1 MDQIIL
7 GKTVLAV
14 LLGICEIVFYKYK
27 DFIEKIGSQRPI
39 IFYVLVLFVFRFIP
53 FLSIYYV
60 LNFETTSDV
69 PIFYESAKAAISG
82 GVVYKDFQ
90 TSYSP
95 LFPYLIGLILPFWN
109 SSKAIVFI
117 LILLESVFVWSS
129 RKLTSFKN
137 PFYITLFYYALPC
150 SLVFSVIGG
159 QEDVLMWG
167 FLSIVLLIY
176 LKNKKHFILG
186 ISLGFALLLTKFIFV
201 LIVPAAFFYFK
212 NRSEQLKVMLGLI
225 TVGLPTFVLLYC
237 SSKWGFLYPLTE
249 ANVPRTPNIWS
260 LFNTLTGGLTPYGP
274 KYVNWI
280 GLGLIE
286 LLLIYVVMKF
296 MSTVAFEKFI
306 SASFVITYA
315 WLMIVQQS
323 SYANYAYAFLLPLVF
338 ILPFNSK
345 EFYVFV
351 GFNILLVIQPAIW
364 WRTGLIRVEHLGQ
377 LKEPLKL
384 FLFLAELVLIFGLLW
399 IIKKVI
405 RSM

>member
-1 MDQIIL
+1 
-7 GKTVLAV
+7 
-14 LLGICEIVFYKYK
+14 
-27 DFIEKIGSQRPI
+27 
-39 IFYVLVLFVFRFIP
+39 
-53 FLSIYYV
+53 
-60 LNFETTSDV
+60 
-69 PIFYESAKAAISG
+69 
-82 GVVYKDFQ
+82 
-90 TSYSP
+90 
-95 LFPYLIGLILPFWN
+95 
-109 SSKAIVFI
+109 
-117 LILLESVFVWSS
+117 
-129 RKLTSFKN
+129 
-137 PFYITLFYYALPC
+137 
-150 SLVFSVIGG
+150 
-159 QEDVLMWG
+159 
-167 FLSIVLLIY
+167 
-176 LKNKKHFILG
+176 
-186 ISLGFALLLTKFIFV
+186 
-201 LIVPAAFFYFK
+201 
-212 NRSEQLKVMLGLI
+212 
-225 TVGLPTFVLLYC
+225 
-237 SSKWGFLYPLTE
+237 LYPLTE

-384 FLFLAELVLIFGLLW
+384 FLFLAEIVLIFGLLW